1 MVEPTA
7 TSTYATRPSPL
18 SGETHWTLHDGRLIQ
33 QRGKSRVVHPLS
45 GLSRMTLLPAKVRRP
60 HPCVTLRFGR
70 NRVMIAAAGFDR
82 RRVETHLPTYG
93 AFVRALAA
101 EAAAISKARFVLA
114 GAVDRRSPLT
124 WAIALLGAGAFGML
138 LTAMSNAARSIC
150 LSLASHLIFVALLLG
165 SVLPWLEPTDQA
177 FDPLAIADSRLPR

>member
-1 MVEPTA
+1 
-7 TSTYATRPSPL
+7 
-18 SGETHWTLHDGRLIQ
+18 
-33 QRGKSRVVHPLS
+33 
-45 GLSRMTLLPAKVRRP
+45 
-60 HPCVTLRFGR
+60 
-70 NRVMIAAAGFDR
+70 MIAAAGFDR

-138 LTAMSNAARSIC
+138 LTAMSSAARSIG
-150 LSLASHLIFVALLLG
+150 LSLA
-165 SVLPWLEPTDQA
+165 
-177 FDPLAIADSRLPR
+177 